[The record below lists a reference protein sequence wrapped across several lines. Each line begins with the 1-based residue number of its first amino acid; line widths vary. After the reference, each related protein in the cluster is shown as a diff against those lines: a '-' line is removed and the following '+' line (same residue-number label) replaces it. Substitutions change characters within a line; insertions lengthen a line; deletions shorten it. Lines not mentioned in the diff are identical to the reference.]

1 MKIHNYIIS
10 AVFVLSSFLS
20 SCSDWLE
27 VEPLNT
33 RSINYFYTTPSEME
47 QALMGVYNGL
57 LPMSEYYWFM
67 SELRSDNAWC
77 GGGSSVQRD
86 YIEISIFNKNI
97 YQLSTLN
104 DAWLDLYEIVSRAN
118 IFLSKV
124 DGVEITVEGVKE
136 QQIAEARFLRAF
148 AYFDLVRYWGRVPLS
163 LTPLTINEAMKLGQ
177 SEALEVYEKAII
189 PDLEYA
195 IAHLTDAPVDYL
207 GKPAAAGRVTL
218 QAAQAMLGRVY
229 LTMAGYPL
237 YDKAK
242 EELAKGLFEE
252 VIDYAD
258 AKKKFWAKDAE
269 EWKKIWISDNDNKY
283 HIFEIQY
290 VAAANYGNPM
300 VYWTSPSVSTDYISI
315 SMSGNGSV
323 CAGPLDLFFKEEKN
337 EKGEYLDVR
346 CLTTIDTIKVFPNG
360 KKYSGEDFFVKF
372 FEHKI
377 KRAKL
382 GYGDIDGQIVD
393 RGYFP
398 INFPLIRLEDVMLM
412 YAEIVGPTER
422 GIEMVNRIRKRATG
436 KELTE
441 EEKEPVAF
449 QQCVGDE
456 RRKEFAG
463 EGIRWH
469 DLVRHHDMQ
478 PIKDKF
484 YYYAE
489 RYGSDPQ
496 ILSYADRVKE
506 GTHVYPIP
514 DPQMKVSEGLYQQN
528 EAYR

>member
-10 AVFVLSSFLS
+10 AVFVLGSFLS

-237 YDKAK
+237 YDEAK

-346 CLTTIDTIKVFPNG
+346 CLATIDTIKVFPNG

-377 KRAKL
+377 KRANL

-441 EEKEPVAF
+441 EEKEPVTF
-449 QQCVGDE
+449 QQCVDDE

>member
-1 MKIHNYIIS
+1 MKNNYIINLILCLGI
-10 AVFVLSSFLS
+10 FFS

-27 VEPLNT
+27 VEPMNT
-33 RSINYFYTTPSEME
+33 RSINYFYSTPSEME

-77 GGGSSVQRD
+77 GGGTSVQRD
-86 YIEISIFNKNI
+86 YVEISIFNKNI

-124 DGVEITVEGVKE
+124 GGVEITVGGVKE

-148 AYFDLVRYWGRVPLS
+148 AYFDLVRYFGRVPLS
-163 LTPLTINEAMKLGQ
+163 LSPLSINEAMRLGQ
-177 SEALEVYEKAII
+177 SEATEIYEKAII

-195 IAHLTDAPVDYL
+195 ITHLTDTPIDYL
-207 GKPAAAGRVTL
+207 GKPVEAGRVTL

-237 YDKAK
+237 YDVEKKVKAK
-242 EELAKGLFEE
+242 ELFEE

-269 EWKKIWISDNDNKY
+269 EWKNIWISDNDNKY

-290 VAAANYGNPM
+290 IMAANYGNPM

-323 CAGPLDLFFKEEKN
+323 CAAPLDNFFKEERN
-337 EKGEYLDVR
+337 EKNEYLDVR
-346 CLTTIDTIKVFPNG
+346 CLATIDTIKTFPNG
-360 KKYSGEDFFVKF
+360 KKYSGEDFFIKF

-377 KRAKL
+377 KRTQL
-382 GYGDIDGQIVD
+382 GYGDIDAQIVE

-422 GIEMVNRIRKRATG
+422 GIDMVNRIRKRATG
-436 KELTE
+436 KELTD
-441 EEKEPVAF
+441 EEKESEAF
-449 QQCVGDE
+449 QKCVDNE

-469 DLVRHHDMQ
+469 DLVRHNDMQ
-478 PIKDKF
+478 PIKNKF

-489 RYGSDPQ
+489 KYGGDPM
-496 ILSYADRVKE
+496 IMSYADRVKR
-506 GTHVYPIP
+506 GTHIYPIP
-514 DPQMKVSEGLYQQN
+514 DHQMKVNEGLYQQN

>member
-346 CLTTIDTIKVFPNG
+346 CLATIDTIKVFPNG